1 MSDLIENQMWWAEV
15 VPNLK
20 RLTVRELA
28 KQYKVKV
35 KDLEAAIQRTG
46 VMAESVS
53 AEAASEATKA
63 GRSRG
68 DAQAKLRSVLDK
80 IGVIAD
86 QEVADLVGVAR
97 KTVVDFRKQNG
108 IAAYVPPGR
117 APRKAAAVTR
127 KSAVAARK
135 PGRPRKV
142 VANAEAATE
151 TAATDGRRTSKLD
164 AWAHLIGK
172 QTDKEVAALANVTAE
187 NVRMY
192 RMRRNIPAAW
202 RTEGE
207 APRRGRPPGSR
218 NKPKAPVVAAD
229 VKAPAEAASE
239 ATDTGSTRVDQA
251 LAPYLDRI
259 GKAPDQEIAALA
271 GVSRSAVST
280 YRQKHNIRAAGRGG
294 RPPGSRN
301 KPKVT
306 APVPAVVAVAVP
318 EVTAPVSR
326 PAVVTAASSQTSTG
340 WAVTW
345 SREGREQVFVVV
357 ATDPVDAA
365 RRAWDAARTH
375 GGELVSLKA
384 IGQVVG

>member
-46 VMAESVS
+46 VMAEAVS
-53 AEAASEATKA
+53 AEAAPEATKA
-63 GRSRG
+63 GRTRG

-127 KSAVAARK
+127 KAAVAARK

-151 TAATDGRRTSKLD
+151 TAGKDGRRTSKLD

-192 RMRRNIPAAW
+192 RMRRNIPATW
-202 RTEGE
+202 RMEGE

-218 NKPKAPVVAAD
+218 NKPKAPVVAAE
-229 VKAPAEAASE
+229 APTNAASE
-239 ATDTGSTRVDQA
+239 AAETSATRVDQA

-301 KPKVT
+301 KPKV
-306 APVPAVVAVAVP
+306 AAQVPAVVAAAPP
-318 EVTAPVSR
+318 EVAAPVSR
-326 PAVVTAASSQTSTG
+326 PAVVAAASSQTSTG

-345 SREGREQVFVVV
+345 AREGREQVFVVV